1 MQEGLGMEWT
11 FRVLAQDGVGE
22 DGVEGIVASLTFSC
36 LQSEVPDSPEALLS
50 VPASLSV

>member
-50 VPASLSV
+50 VPAPFIV